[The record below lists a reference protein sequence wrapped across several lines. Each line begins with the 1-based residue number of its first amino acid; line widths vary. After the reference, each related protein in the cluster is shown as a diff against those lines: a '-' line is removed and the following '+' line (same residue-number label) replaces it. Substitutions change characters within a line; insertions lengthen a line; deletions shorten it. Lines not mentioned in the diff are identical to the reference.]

1 MIKDFTVLI
10 KDLDL
15 FEGDMITYLK
25 TRRKQASKH
34 GSAWVGLYFQICSP
48 KRYQAFWDEKN

>member
-1 MIKDFTVLI
+1 MIKVFTVLI

-34 GSAWVGLYFQICSP
+34 GSA
-48 KRYQAFWDEKN
+48 